1 MLGTLLDTKVVGL
14 PLEGSMQGWI
24 VIPIVT
30 SSKQNK
36 EEEEE
41 EKHTGNGENC
51 TV

>member
-24 VIPIVT
+24 VILIVT
-30 SSKQNK
+30 SKQNK
-36 EEEEE
+36 EEKKEN
-41 EKHTGNGENC
+41 HTGNGDNC